1 MIDERHESDDR
12 IARYPAREP
21 SIPETHDSIELTD
34 HAVVVYDR
42 TDADRW
48 LWSDAA
54 VQLEKCR

>member
-1 MIDERHESDDR
+1 MIDERHESADR
-12 IARYPAREP
+12 IAEYPAREP

-34 HAVVVYDR
+34 RAVVVYDR

-54 VQLEKCR
+54 VQLAECR